1 MNGFMMFKKAL
12 QEHFDEM
19 QKEATHLFE
28 VNVDKDELWNTYL
41 DSFPIGTNEIFRE
54 RRKHDCSCCRQFIK
68 NIGSAVIIKNNQMH
82 TIWELNLNDTT
93 YQPVCDALDTFI
105 KTHTVKD
112 IYTTKFSKIGTN
124 YNFEEINGKSH
135 QWDHFFLELPSKF
148 VNRTNRSNEEI
159 KGQFRDTKNVFKRSL
174 DEISTEALD
183 TILELINS
191 NTLYKGEEWKGILT
205 EFKKYKKEYD
215 KLTSDLEKDL
225 YAWDKS
231 AMVGMT
237 IGRIRNHS
245 IGTLLVNVSEDMD
258 LDTAVKKYEQIVAP
272 SNYKRPKAI
281 FTKKM
286 LEDAK
291 KTITELGYMDS
302 LKRRFANLNDI
313 TVNNVLFSNKD
324 AVKRMIGTDDIFGQ
338 MEKDIVVNPK
348 KFSKVEEISAQNFI
362 DKVLP
367 TAKEI
372 EVFVENKHEKNFV
385 SMIAPVN
392 PDAKTMFKWNN
403 GLSWA
408 YSGNITDSD
417 MKQNVK
423 AAGGNVDGILR
434 FSIQWNEDGND
445 NYDLDAHCIEPDG
458 NEIYFGNCRKPN
470 SSKTS
475 GQLDVDIVHPNGNV
489 AVENITWQDLSKMKT
504 GIYRFFVHQYSGAV
518 KHGFRAEVEFNGEI
532 YSFDYNNPMRT
543 GEKVQVAE
551 VVLYENGDF
560 SIKEKLP
567 GNSSISSREIWNVNT
582 NQFIPVSVISY
593 SPNYFDN
600 QDKIGHRHLFFFLKN
615 CVNNEEPNGYYNEFL
630 KSDLEKHKRVFEALG
645 AKCHVED
652 TDDQLSGIGFSMTRR
667 ADLIVK
673 VKGATER
680 VMKIK
685 F

>member
-291 KTITELGYMDS
+291 KTITELGYSDHE
-302 LKRRFANLNDI
+302 NL
-313 TVNNVLFSNKD
+313 
-324 AVKRMIGTDDIFGQ
+324 
-338 MEKDIVVNPK
+338 
-348 KFSKVEEISAQNFI
+348 VEE
-362 DKVLP
+362 
-367 TAKEI
+367 
-372 EVFVENKHEKNFV
+372 
-385 SMIAPVN
+385 
-392 PDAKTMFKWNN
+392 
-403 GLSWA
+403 
-408 YSGNITDSD
+408 Y
-417 MKQNVK
+417 
-423 AAGGNVDGILR
+423 
-434 FSIQWNEDGND
+434 
-445 NYDLDAHCIEPDG
+445 
-458 NEIYFGNCRKPN
+458 
-470 SSKTS
+470 
-475 GQLDVDIVHPNGNV
+475 
-489 AVENITWQDLSKMKT
+489 
-504 GIYRFFVHQYSGAV
+504 
-518 KHGFRAEVEFNGEI
+518 
-532 YSFDYNNPMRT
+532 
-543 GEKVQVAE
+543 
-551 VVLYENGDF
+551 
-560 SIKEKLP
+560 
-567 GNSSISSREIWNVNT
+567 
-582 NQFIPVSVISY
+582 
-593 SPNYFDN
+593 
-600 QDKIGHRHLFFFLKN
+600 
-615 CVNNEEPNGYYNEFL
+615 
-630 KSDLEKHKRVFEALG
+630 
-645 AKCHVED
+645 
-652 TDDQLSGIGFSMTRR
+652 
-667 ADLIVK
+667 
-673 VKGATER
+673 
-680 VMKIK
+680 
-685 F
+685 